1 MLAMQEK
8 VYVATSSL
16 IILNKINALD
26 LLNKIYSNVIITNY
40 IQLEL
45 NETIPSWISV
55 ELTYNIDQSFLK
67 NFNLGPGESSIIM
80 NALENDGFLI
90 IDDLKARKIATTLS
104 LRFTGTIGVL
114 INAKEL
120 GFIHSVKYYIEK
132 IQTSNFRISDAL
144 IIKALEIANEK

>member
-1 MLAMQEK
+1 MLVMQEK
-8 VYVATSSL
+8 VYVDTSSI

-45 NETIPSWISV
+45 NEAIPSWISV

-67 NFNLGPGESSIIM
+67 NFNLGLGETSIII
-80 NALENDGFLI
+80 NAIKNNGFLI

-104 LRFTGTIGVL
+104 LSFTGSIGIL
-114 INAKEL
+114 IIAKEL
-120 GFIHSVKYYIEK
+120 KLIDSVKYYLEK
-132 IQTSNFRISDAL
+132 IQETNFRLSDAL
-144 IIKALEIANEK
+144 INKVLEITNEK

>member
-1 MLAMQEK
+1 MLVMQEK
-8 VYVATSSL
+8 VYVDTSSI

-45 NETIPSWISV
+45 NEAIPSWINV

-67 NFNLGPGESSIIM
+67 NFNLGLGETSIII
-80 NALENDGFLI
+80 NAIKNNGFLI

-104 LRFTGTIGVL
+104 LSFTGSIGIL
-114 INAKEL
+114 IIAKEL
-120 GFIHSVKYYIEK
+120 KLIDSVKYYLEK
-132 IQTSNFRISDAL
+132 IQETNFRLSDAL
-144 IIKALEIANEK
+144 IIKALEITNEK